1 LPSLPIKS
9 SAPGIANCES
19 CKLQRASWASQHQR
33 ANDRVGHGSD
43 GAINRQHD
51 ECDVRGT
58 RIRDGSAL
66 FRPPSPPC
74 ATRRSPLALLRSS
87 ALLPYLRVVSAGRV
101 HTKLHLIKTK
111 VFFPSLPLEADGTSL
126 YSIINQTSHH
136 AHILYR
142 FSEIATHSLSPT
154 HDFLNTFRSTFCP
167 QFLLSIHTV

>member
-1 LPSLPIKS
+1 LPSLPIKT

-33 ANDRVGHGSD
+33 ANDRVKHGSD

-66 FRPPSPPC
+66 FRPPSPSSRDAPQPPR
-74 ATRRSPLALLRSS
+74 ASPLFRSS

-101 HTKLHLIKTK
+101 HTKLHFIKQK
-111 VFFPSLPLEADGTSL
+111 FFFLPFLSNSKLMAHLCTVS
-126 YSIINQTSHH
+126 SIKHH
-136 AHILYR
+136 ITHTYCTVSRRSPHTHYR
-142 FSEIATHSLSPT
+142 PLTIF
-154 HDFLNTFRSTFCP
+154 
-167 QFLLSIHTV
+167 